1 MAVEGGQK
9 IYLEEW
15 IFKTLVSALG
25 ESLWGGDN
33 GPFSDPEFVA
43 HLRYS
48 LQSPQSFVNHGPA
61 DIPALA
67 RS

>member
-1 MAVEGGQK
+1 MAIEGGQK

-25 ESLWGGDN
+25 KSLWGGNN
-33 GPFSDPEFVA
+33 GPFGDSEFVA
-43 HLRYS
+43 HLRYDLQPPRS
-48 LQSPQSFVNHGPA
+48 LVSHGPA
-61 DIPALA
+61 DICVLA